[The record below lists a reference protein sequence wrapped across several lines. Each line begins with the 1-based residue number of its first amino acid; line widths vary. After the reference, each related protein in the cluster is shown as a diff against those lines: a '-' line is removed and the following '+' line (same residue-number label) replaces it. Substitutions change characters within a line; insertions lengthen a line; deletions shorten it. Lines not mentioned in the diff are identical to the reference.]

1 MRQKRVQGSHFAHL
15 KQASAANQF
24 VIDRRVDPCL
34 SEVFPWKDIPAAH
47 EKMLANQHL
56 GFGIKPLPAG
66 GELCSLA
73 ATVKQPGTKQ
83 RFQRLDLFA
92 QRRLGDTQPLR
103 RQAIITLF
111 SQHHKGA

>member
-1 MRQKRVQGSHFAHL
+1 MAESSNQLRRQMKTGQPEPHCQPPRPPLHDLQGTQL
-15 KQASAANQF
+15 KLQ
-24 VIDRRVDPCL
+24 
-34 SEVFPWKDIPAAH
+34 
-47 EKMLANQHL
+47 MLANQHL